1 MTYVYEYQIQGDTV
15 KVEYC
20 FSSISDSIKVVE
32 MWVNG
37 KYHRV
42 NWMSHEGREKLM
54 TRLEDDMTNRMCG
67 TPDDDSMIEPFM
79 RANNM
84 FDEDEVDVITDHID
98 TEIDLDRDMPGFE
111 GTMDELDHLVNI
123 GAV

>member
-1 MTYVYEYQIQGDTV
+1 MTYVHEYEVQNDTV

-20 FSSISDSIKVVE
+20 FSAVSDEIKVVD

-54 TRLEDDMTNRMCG
+54 ARLEKDLENRLCG
-67 TPDDDSMIEPFM
+67 TTQDDSSPESFGLETFDDDSAIEPFM
-79 RANNM
+79 RSLMA
-84 FDEDEVDVITDHID
+84 DEEAA
-98 TEIDLDRDMPGFE
+98 
-111 GTMDELDHLVNI
+111 ELALE
-123 GAV
+123 A